1 MKIREAKYNIGDI
14 VRHSALPFRGVVFDV
29 DAEFSRSEEWYNS
42 IPPEIRPSKDQPF
55 YHLVAEN
62 DEKGYVAYVSES
74 NLELDMSGEPLRNPQ
89 VGEIFMVTDSG
100 HLAPR
105 FASTH

>member
-14 VRHSALPFRGVVFDV
+14 VRHRTLPFRGVVFDV
-29 DAEFSRSEEWYNS
+29 DAEFSRTQEWYNS
-42 IPPEIRPSKDQPF
+42 IPAELRPEKDQPF

-62 DEKGYVAYVSES
+62 EEKGYVAYVSEG
-74 NLELDMSGEPLRNPQ
+74 NLDYDLSGEPLRNPQ
-89 VGEIFMVTDSG
+89 VEQIFTETDSG

-105 FASTH
+105 FASCH